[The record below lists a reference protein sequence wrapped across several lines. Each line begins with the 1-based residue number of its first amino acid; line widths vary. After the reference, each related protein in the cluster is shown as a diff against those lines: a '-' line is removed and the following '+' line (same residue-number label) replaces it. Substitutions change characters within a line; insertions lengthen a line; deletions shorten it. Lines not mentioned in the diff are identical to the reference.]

1 MNSLN
6 PGKASGR
13 RLILMLVGVALSAN
27 GALAAEPVSD
37 SQELA
42 RQFILGKSVSGFEA
56 DSNTKLP
63 QSTSASSTVRVD
75 PQEYVRQFILGTPNV
90 EFVADSS
97 EHVTGFAPA
106 PGSAHVDPQEQVR
119 QFILGTPK
127 LGDPSAGTAA
137 TSAESA
143 RSHRRVDL
151 KPGLSGA

>member
-6 PGKASGR
+6 PSKASGR

-75 PQEYVRQFILGTPNV
+75 PQEYVRQFILGTP
-90 EFVADSS
+90 
-97 EHVTGFAPA
+97 
-106 PGSAHVDPQEQVR
+106 
-119 QFILGTPK
+119 K

-143 RSHRRVDL
+143 RSHRRVDV
-151 KPGLSGA
+151 KPGPSGA